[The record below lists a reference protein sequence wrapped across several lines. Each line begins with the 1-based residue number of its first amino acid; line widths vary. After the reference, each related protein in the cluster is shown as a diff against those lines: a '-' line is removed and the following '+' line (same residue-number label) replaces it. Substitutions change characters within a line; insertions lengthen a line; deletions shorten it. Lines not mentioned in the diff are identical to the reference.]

1 MTDRLLFALLTTG
14 WGASF
19 FFTAIALRSFTPVG
33 VVVLRMALAAA
44 VLTGVVLIRRPPL
57 PAQRAAGHLVVLG
70 GFNIALPFLL
80 LTAAQQHVTSS
91 LTVVLS
97 ATTPVFVFL
106 FAGLLRAEPFS
117 GRRLLGVAL
126 SFAGVTVLSGWHGGG
141 AGSWGWPL
149 VVVLSSALY
158 AAGNVYTRRHLAGL
172 NPLVIA
178 WGQITASLLYLLP
191 AAALAGGVW
200 PAHSPGLLPLLAV
213 LELGVFASAFCYLLF
228 FRFILRWGSSATSF
242 NTYLQPIVGIALG
255 VLVLGE
261 SVNSR
266 QWVALAL
273 ILGGLAVFA
282 SEAVRGIGRGRL
294 HEPGARRAARTGR

>member
-191 AAALAGGVW
+191 AAALAGECGPRTV
-200 PAHSPGLLPLLAV
+200 PACSRCSPSWSWGCSRQP
-213 LELGVFASAFCYLLF
+213 SATCCSS
-228 FRFILRWGSSATSF
+228 GSSCGGGRVPRRSTP
-242 NTYLQPIVGIALG
+242 TC
-255 VLVLGE
+255 
-261 SVNSR
+261 SR
-266 QWVALAL
+266 SSGSPWACSSWAN
-273 ILGGLAVFA
+273 
-282 SEAVRGIGRGRL
+282 R
-294 HEPGARRAARTGR
+294 